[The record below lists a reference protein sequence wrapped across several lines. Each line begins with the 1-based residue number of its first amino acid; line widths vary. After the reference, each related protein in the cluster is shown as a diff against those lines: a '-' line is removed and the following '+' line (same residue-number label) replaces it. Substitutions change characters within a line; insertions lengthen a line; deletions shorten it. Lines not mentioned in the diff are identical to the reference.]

1 MKRTILILLS
11 ITLIALFA
19 IQQLFS
25 QPIVIVEENELPE
38 DGFAMEE
45 QNCPGGG
52 TYERCW
58 PPGLFCIIED
68 QTVCP

>member
-11 ITLIALFA
+11 ITLIALIA

-25 QPIVIVEENELPE
+25 QPLVIVEEYELPE
-38 DGFAMEE
+38 DGLAMYLED
-45 QNCPGGG
+45 CPGGG
-52 TYERCW
+52 LYKRCW
-58 PPGLFCIIED
+58 NPGVACIVEE